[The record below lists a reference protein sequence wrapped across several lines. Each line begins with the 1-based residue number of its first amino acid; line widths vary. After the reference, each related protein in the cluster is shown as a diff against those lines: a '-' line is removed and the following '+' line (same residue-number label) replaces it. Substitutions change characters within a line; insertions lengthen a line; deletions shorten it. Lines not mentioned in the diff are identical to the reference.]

1 MAGEPPYPPSARLI
15 ALGQAMIVALLILAA
30 LALGFAASAQGLIAS
45 RSTIGRTWPIAEPDA
60 LSEIEA
66 KVATLPR
73 DMSKT
78 FGPRKNWS
86 ALKAAG
92 LAVAASDHV
101 RSVVPFYTLEFDIPL
116 PGGKTLYPKG
126 YTFNPLTYVRLPQRL
141 VVVHPR
147 DLGWAMRVA
156 RPSDFILLAALDGEN
171 GDPIALGE
179 KMGRSVY
186 ILEERVK
193 ERLGLRAAPVIV
205 AQVGQKLLLTE
216 YGPRVRAASGRSK

>member
-1 MAGEPPYPPSARLI
+1 MDDEPSFPPAAKL
-15 ALGQAMIVALLILAA
+15 VALAQAIIVGILILAA
-30 LALGFAASAQGLIAS
+30 LVLGCAASAQAVINS

-66 KVATLPR
+66 KAATLPR
-73 DMSKT
+73 DMSKA
-78 FGPRKNWS
+78 FGPRTNWS

-92 LAVAASDHV
+92 LAVAASDRV
-101 RSVVPFYTLEFDIPL
+101 RSVVPFYTLEFDIRL
-116 PGGKTLYPKG
+116 PEGKTLYPRG

-156 RPSDFILLAALDGEN
+156 RPSDFILLAALDGEI
-171 GDPIALGE
+171 GDPISLGE

-193 ERLGLRAAPVIV
+193 ARLGLQVAPVIV
-205 AQVGQKLLLTE
+205 AQAGQRLVLTE
-216 YGPRVRAASGRSK
+216 YGPRARSVPGAAK